1 MTNQINPTG
10 RFNVGQEIYV
20 VATVINGR
28 NTINPTL
35 GTVHGD
41 QPTFHFKKLTVTEHH
56 KVSDQWA
63 YRESRVY
70 DGYILTDGED
80 IYFRVAFK
88 PVATV
93 LQPIETVDKEGNP
106 ITFKATGR
114 HDPCVVPRAVA
125 IVEAMAAMVIMDYFL
140 LAKAK

>member
-28 NTINPTL
+28 NTINTTL

-56 KVSDQWA
+56 KVSD
-63 YRESRVY
+63 
-70 DGYILTDGED
+70 
-80 IYFRVAFK
+80 
-88 PVATV
+88 
-93 LQPIETVDKEGNP
+93 
-106 ITFKATGR
+106 
-114 HDPCVVPRAVA
+114 
-125 IVEAMAAMVIMDYFL
+125 
-140 LAKAK
+140 